1 MTDIKLVKV
10 SSDYKNEIMNF
21 KKEFMDSSEN
31 TIPGGELLDKIDN
44 IDEWLEYVI
53 KNSNSSTVS
62 KDWIT
67 TDTYLAFESG
77 HPVGIICLRHELN
90 DFLNDF
96 GHIGYSVRPSQ
107 RKKGYATKML
117 GLILERARQI
127 GLDEVKLSSMHDN
140 KASIKTILKNKGQ
153 YESSYDY
160 LGSKVDLFI
169 IKL

>member
-62 KDWIT
+62 KDWVT

-77 HPVGIICLRHELN
+77 HPVGIICLRQCW
-90 DFLNDF
+90 D
-96 GHIGYSVRPSQ
+96 
-107 RKKGYATKML
+107 
-117 GLILERARQI
+117 
-127 GLDEVKLSSMHDN
+127 
-140 KASIKTILKNKGQ
+140 
-153 YESSYDY
+153 
-160 LGSKVDLFI
+160 
-169 IKL
+169 